1 MKKEDLS
8 ALQNLYQGIFSE
20 DSAPSVTDKPTTA
33 KTITDGLGIYESH
46 IKSTESPAPQK
57 QVTLSEEAEVVTQ
70 ITSSTPSTTPLK
82 SAGGILGNAEWGSV
96 STVNDISELY
106 SSMYEAKKEDQ
117 DKDGDN
123 DFDDVRIAR
132 MIASGMSKE
141 EAMRKVKED
150 PKGDEVKEEAE
161 QIDEFWGPKTV
172 TPKPGQSPTNTKSV
186 QVGKKYPA
194 RLNGQMVNVQY
205 DKSGNKSTKPMTGA
219 ERGVQALRM
228 RNTGHSSMNPG
239 LRRNSYELEGEMV
252 DEAAK
257 RTPKKK
263 RGAKDPVE
271 YMKGRSDAGKR
282 ISGDEKSGPVNYS
295 VRASGRDEP
304 TQPGEKPKNTPKLS
318 KSEKEHAKYQHAST
332 MDGIKKGYLRFG
344 GSKGLPEDTNYL
356 NNTDTDNNTGSIS
369 EMTQEELI
377 YNIVASYLLENQFA
391 EDIDDANAMMESMSS
406 VWVGTIIEEYNE
418 YVEDYNEFVEDLEI
432 AGYDLSEATEEDIEE
447 AYKDVNTKERVKKA
461 ANKEKAEKNI
471 KKFSKY
477 RAKGIEQSNRMRGA
491 LTGGRKADRPAV
503 KGDKSKDAPGGYDTE
518 KLNKDWQSRS
528 TPDSKLKRR
537 TAKGMESETVS
548 QRMDREHPYKNRMT
562 GKMGRE
568 YGSRAAANVTDV
580 LKALEGNRKKRS

>member
-46 IKSTESPAPQK
+46 IKSTESPAPEK

-150 PKGDEVKEEAE
+150 PKGDEVKEEVE
-161 QIDEFWGPKTV
+161 EIDELFGPKTV

-186 QVGKKYPA
+186 QVGKPYPA
-194 RLNGQMVNVQY
+194 RLNGRPVMKTY
-205 DKSGNKSTKPMTGA
+205 DKSGSASTRPMSAIEKIPLYRKYGA
-219 ERGVQALRM
+219 GNIGDLNQ
-228 RNTGHSSMNPG
+228 
-239 LRRNSYELEGEMV
+239 RNSFEPEGEMV

-295 VRASGRDEP
+295 VRGSGRDKP

-318 KSEKEHAKYQHAST
+318 KREKEYAKYQHAST

-406 VWVGTIIEEYNE
+406 AWVGTIIEEYNE

-447 AYKDVNTKERVKKA
+447 AYKDVDTKERVKKA
-461 ANKEKAEKNI
+461 AKKEKAEKNI
-471 KKFSKY
+471 KKYSKS

-491 LTGGRKADRPAV
+491 LTGGRKADRPKV
-503 KGDKSKDAPGGYDTE
+503 KGDKSKDEPGGYDKE
-518 KLNKDWQSRS
+518 KLNKDWYSRA
-528 TPDSKLKRR
+528 TPDSKMRR
-537 TAKGMESETVS
+537 KGGEMETVS

-580 LKALEGNRKKRS
+580 LRQLQKKK

>member
-1 MKKEDLS
+1 MKKEDLG
-8 ALQNLYQGIFSE
+8 ALKNLYQGIFTEGSE
-20 DSAPSVTDKPTTA
+20 SVVSDKPTTA
-33 KTITDGLGIYESH
+33 RTINNGLGIYENQ
-46 IKSTESPAPQK
+46 IKSSEVSVPQK
-57 QVTLSEEAEVVTQ
+57 QIVLSEDAEVVTQ

-82 SAGGILGNAEWGSV
+82 SASGILGNAQWGSV

-106 SSMYEAKKEDQ
+106 SSIYEKKEDH
-117 DKDGDN
+117 DEDGDN

-150 PKGDEVKEEAE
+150 PKGDEVKKEEVE
-161 QIDEFWGPKTV
+161 QVDEGTPAQRARDAVTNQRGGYHGDADYFKKNMDAIDSNLKKMRPYGAAGFPHAKAKPKAT
-172 TPKPGQSPTNTKSV
+172 T
-186 QVGKKYPA
+186 
-194 RLNGQMVNVQY
+194 QMA
-205 DKSGNKSTKPMTGA
+205 G
-219 ERGVQALRM
+219 
-228 RNTGHSSMNPG
+228 
-239 LRRNSYELEGEMV
+239 YEPEVEMV

-257 RTPKKK
+257 RAPKKV

-282 ISGDEKSGPVNYS
+282 ISGDEKSGPVKYS
-295 VRASGRDEP
+295 VRASSVDAP

-318 KSEKEHAKYQHAST
+318 KREKEYAKYQHADT
-332 MDGIKKGYLRFG
+332 MSGIKKGYLRFG
-344 GSKGLPEDTNYL
+344 GPKGLPENSNYL

-369 EMTQEELI
+369 EMTQNELI
-377 YNIVASYLLENQFA
+377 YNIVASYLLENNFA
-391 EDIDDANAMMESMSS
+391 EDIDGANSMMEAMSS
-406 VWVGTIIEEYNE
+406 AWVGTIIEEYNE
-418 YVEDYNEFVEDLEI
+418 YVEDYNEFVENLEI

-447 AYKDVNTKERVKKA
+447 AYKNVDKKKAVERA
-461 ANKEKAEKNI
+461 ANKEKAS
-471 KKFSKY
+471 KKIRQYSVA
-477 RAKGIEQSNRMRGA
+477 RVKGIEQSNKMRGA

-503 KGDKSKDAPGGYDTE
+503 KGDKSKDEPGGYDPE
-518 KLNKDWQSRS
+518 KLNKDWYSRA
-528 TPDSKLKRR
+528 TPGSKMRR
-537 TAKGMESETVS
+537 KGGEMETVS

>member
-8 ALQNLYQGIFSE
+8 ALQNLYKGIFSE

-150 PKGDEVKEEAE
+150 PKGDEGAEEIDENLLDTAKSGLKTAAKYGGLGIAGAVANRLNTPSNRKTVKSAVGRAASSGSLGLGAKAASMLKKEELEA
-161 QIDEFWGPKTV
+161 
-172 TPKPGQSPTNTKSV
+172 
-186 QVGKKYPA
+186 
-194 RLNGQMVNVQY
+194 
-205 DKSGNKSTKPMTGA
+205 
-219 ERGVQALRM
+219 
-228 RNTGHSSMNPG
+228 
-239 LRRNSYELEGEMV
+239 EGEMV

-295 VRASGRDEP
+295 VRASSVDAP

-318 KSEKEHAKYQHAST
+318 KREKEYAKYQHADT
-332 MDGIKKGYLRFG
+332 MSGIKKGYLRFG

-377 YNIVASYLLENQFA
+377 YNIVASYLLENSFA

-406 VWVGTIIEEYNE
+406 AWVGTIIEEYNE
-418 YVEDYNEFVEDLEI
+418 YVEDYNEFVENLEI

-447 AYKDVNTKERVKKA
+447 AYKDVDKKKAVEKA
-461 ANKEKAEKNI
+461 ANKEKAAKKIE
-471 KKFSKY
+471 KFSKT

-491 LTGGRKADRPAV
+491 LTGGRKADRPKV
-503 KGDKSKDAPGGYDTE
+503 KGDKSKDEPGGYDKE
-518 KLNKDWQSRS
+518 KLNKDWYSRA
-528 TPDSKLKRR
+528 TPDSKMRR
-537 TAKGMESETVS
+537 KGGEMETVS

-580 LKALEGNRKKRS
+580 LRQLQKKK